1 MNAQIVSLTEQ
12 ETAHD
17 DLDKPGRRLR
27 LARQAKGLELER
39 VAQMLHLTP
48 PTVAAIEADNYDAL
62 PGPVFVRGYI
72 RNYARLLNLD
82 EESFLRDLSGTQP
95 VEPASAPRVR
105 SQPRKEIRSSHAGV
119 RLVSWLIV
127 LSVAGLLYLWWQNPV
142 DLSGVIGLATT
153 GSSIEPKKAGT
164 PELTA
169 EGKLSIPL
177 PAAAPG
183 AMPAAPKVGA
193 PVETRSA
200 ALPAPASPPS
210 GDTKTPATA
219 EPTAPAQPASTTEPV
234 QGPEVAEGSEAPAAV
249 PAEPVVVFEFTGTCW
264 VDVRDS
270 SRQYKL
276 LGDMHKGDRHELGGT
291 PPYSVILGNAL
302 AVKVTVNGEPFDVA
316 SRARGNVAR
325 FTLDPAGVD

>member
-1 MNAQIVSLTEQ
+1 MNAHIVSLTEQ
-12 ETAHD
+12 ESAHD

-27 LARQAKGLELER
+27 LARQAKGLDLER

-48 PTVAAIEADNYDAL
+48 PTVAAVEADNYDAL

-82 EESFLRDLSGTQP
+82 EESFLRALCGAQP
-95 VEPASAPRVR
+95 VEPAPTPRVR

-153 GSSIEPKKAGT
+153 GSSSEPKKTGT

-177 PAAAPG
+177 PAPAPS
-183 AMPAAPKVGA
+183 AKATAPTVAA
-193 PVETRSA
+193 PVETKPA
-200 ALPAPASPPS
+200 ALPAPASPA
-210 GDTKTPATA
+210 GDTKTTTTA
-219 EPTAPAQPASTTEPV
+219 KTVPAPAASTTEPA
-234 QGPEVAEGSEAPAAV
+234 QGPEVAEGAEAPAAV
-249 PAEPVVVFEFTGTCW
+249 PAEPVVVFEFMGTCW

-302 AVKVTVNGEPFDVA
+302 AVKVTVNGEPFDVV